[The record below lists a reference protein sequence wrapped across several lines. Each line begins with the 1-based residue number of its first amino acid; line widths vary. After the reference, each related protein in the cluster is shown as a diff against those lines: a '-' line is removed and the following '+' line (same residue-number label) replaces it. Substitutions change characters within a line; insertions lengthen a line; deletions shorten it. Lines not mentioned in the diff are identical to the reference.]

1 MSVAT
6 TDIRAVGFIGLGDQG
21 LPMATAVAEA
31 GYELHVWARRPQSL
45 QALSDTPHV
54 AHDTVA
60 ELGAACDVVGLCVS
74 TDDDVLRLASEEL
87 LHVMRPGAVIVNHGT
102 GLPRNAVRLS
112 ALAAEHGVDA
122 LDAPVSGGRPAA
134 AARTLTTLVGGPDD
148 VVARCTPLFE
158 AFAAHVVR
166 SGDTGAG
173 QLAKLVNNALLMVN
187 QAAIADVVA
196 LGIEAGIDPVALV
209 EGLKLGSATSAA
221 LTLLNTMVTPDTV
234 DHLAGVEALDMEIF
248 DEAMRDAGVAA
259 EPTTERGLSGARRLP
274 ELIAR
279 LNP

>member
-1 MSVAT
+1 MSEAT
-6 TDIRAVGFIGLGDQG
+6 TEIRAVGFIGLGDQG
-21 LPMATAVAEA
+21 LPMATAIAEA

-45 QALSDTPHV
+45 QALGDTPHV
-54 AHDTVA
+54 AHDTIA

-87 LHVMRPGAVIVNHGT
+87 LEAMRPGAVIVNHGT
-102 GLPRNAVRLS
+102 GLPRNAMRL
-112 ALAAEHGVDA
+112 AELAAEHGVDT

-134 AARTLTTLVGGPDD
+134 EARTLTTLVGGSED
-148 VVARCTPLFE
+148 VVGRCTPLFE

-173 QLAKLVNNALLMVN
+173 QMAKLFNNALLMAN
-187 QAAIADVVA
+187 QAAIADIVA
-196 LGIEAGIDPVALV
+196 LGIEAGTDPVALV
-209 EGLKLGSATSAA
+209 DGLKLGSATSAA

-234 DHLAGVEALDMEIF
+234 EHLSSVEALDMEIF
-248 DEAMRDAGVAA
+248 DKAMRDAGVTA
-259 EPTTERGLSGARRLP
+259 ESTTERGLLGARRLP

>member
-1 MSVAT
+1 MSDAT

-45 QALSDTPHV
+45 QALSATPHV

-74 TDDDVLRLASEEL
+74 TDGDVLRLASEEL
-87 LHVMRPGAVIVNHGT
+87 LQVMRRGAVIVNHGT

-112 ALAAEHGVDA
+112 ELAAEHGVDA

-134 AARTLTTLVGGPDD
+134 AARTLTTLVGGPED

-173 QLAKLVNNALLMVN
+173 QMAKLVNNALLMVN

-196 LGIEAGIDPVALV
+196 LGIEAGIDPVTLV

-234 DHLAGVEALDMEIF
+234 DHLSGVEALDMEIF
-248 DEAMRDAGVAA
+248 NEAMRDAGVAA
-259 EPTTERGLSGARRLP
+259 ELTTERGLSGARRLP